1 MYKKFIHFDLNFRE
15 SLWSE
20 IDLNQS
26 RIELNRLWA
35 EFSNLPSKLK
45 DPVWT
50 AYYDLEG
57 HLDKYRVLL
66 PLLFMLNAREIR
78 NRHWLKVMQITG
90 RSFQLESSVFKLN
103 DLLDINLDKFRS
115 EISAVCFSAQ
125 KELELEIKMRTIE
138 EEWTEQIL
146 NFEPY
151 KEYGFVILE
160 KRYVEHLLE
169 HLEDGEETFVRPIS
183 IIDLR
188 RELSFSD

>member
-1 MYKKFIHFDLNFRE
+1 
-15 SLWSE
+15 
-20 IDLNQS
+20 
-26 RIELNRLWA
+26 
-35 EFSNLPSKLK
+35 
-45 DPVWT
+45 
-50 AYYDLEG
+50 
-57 HLDKYRVLL
+57 
-66 PLLFMLNAREIR
+66 MLNAREIR

-188 RELSFSD
+188 RELSFSDWLKC